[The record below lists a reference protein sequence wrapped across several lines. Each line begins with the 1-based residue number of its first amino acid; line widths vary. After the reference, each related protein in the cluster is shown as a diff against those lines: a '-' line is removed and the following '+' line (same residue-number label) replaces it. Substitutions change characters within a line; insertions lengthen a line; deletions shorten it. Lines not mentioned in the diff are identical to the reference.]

1 MNVSYLEAHL
11 KSGGSIP
18 ISIVD
23 EMDIY
28 KYKRD
33 KRATTSLNKALDT
46 TYQAVYRRE
55 YEIGHQWNADNLH
68 IDSGGV
74 FIVTSDNRVL
84 KFDNSE
90 WFSVTKVESH
100 KYDS

>member
-33 KRATTSLNKALDT
+33 KRATTSLNKALEHT
-46 TYQAVYRRE
+46 NKHLC
-55 YEIGHQWNADNLH
+55 IHH
-68 IDSGGV
+68 IP
-74 FIVTSDNRVL
+74 N
-84 KFDNSE
+84 
-90 WFSVTKVESH
+90 
-100 KYDS
+100 